1 MARIPPSPLPPP
13 PPPQATTLPT
23 NLTKPET
30 STNLTSNDQQQPTTS
45 TSTSTP
51 TTRTPALPTPKL
63 LQIHDLRH
71 PSTTTFLTLIPNLA
85 STLETALT
93 TIIQTLY
100 TCPPPQSPPPSA
112 STNPPKTTPITFTP
126 TLPPTRSITT
136 FLRPIPGVA
145 YTTGTDL
152 DADHKEIHLSLAYI
166 ASCTERYAD
175 SSSSLRAEI
184 VGVLTHELVH
194 CYQHTSPDRD
204 DDTAPKPPGGLIEGI
219 ADFVRLKAGL
229 APPHW
234 QRPRSAAERP
244 EKWDQGYQHTAYFL
258 AWLEEVRVG
267 TGAVGLVN
275 DRLLRVGY
283 VGVEGFW
290 RGLFGVGVEELWE
303 EYGRYLDT
311 LAGEGEER

>member
-1 MARIPPSPLPPP
+1 
-13 PPPQATTLPT
+13 
-23 NLTKPET
+23 
-30 STNLTSNDQQQPTTS
+30 

-51 TTRTPALPTPKL
+51 TTRTPALPTPKLL

-175 SSSSLRAEI
+175 SSSLRAEI

-283 VGVEGFW
+283 VGEDDDGEGEGDEEGKDAQKRGVEGFW

-311 LAGEGEER
+311 LAGEG

>member
-1 MARIPPSPLPPP
+1 MSRITVFS
-13 PPPQATTLPT
+13 
-23 NLTKPET
+23 KFE
-30 STNLTSNDQQQPTTS
+30 QQQQQVTTS
-45 TSTSTP
+45 TSPSPSTSI
-51 TTRTPALPTPKL
+51 TTTPALPTPKFL

-71 PSTTTFLTLIPNLA
+71 PSVTIFLTLIPNLA

-93 TIIQTLY
+93 TILQTLY
-100 TCPPPQSPPPSA
+100 TCPSPPSSPSFPE
-112 STNPPKTTPITFTP
+112 SPPTPNTPPTTQISFTP

-136 FLRPIPGVA
+136 HLRPIPGVA
-145 YTTGTDL
+145 YTKGTDL
-152 DADHKEIHLSLAYI
+152 DPDHKEIHLSLSYI
-166 ASCTERYAD
+166 ATCTER
-175 SSSSLRAEI
+175 SIPSTTHAEI

-194 CYQHTSPDRD
+194 CYQHTAPDD
-204 DDTAPKPPGGLIEGI
+204 DDTTPHPPGGLIEGI

-258 AWLEEVRVG
+258 AWLEDVRVG
-267 TGAVGLVN
+267 RGAVGLVN
-275 DRLLRVGY
+275 DRLLKVGY
-283 VGVEGFW
+283 VGEDDDGDGEGFW

-311 LAGEGEER
+311 SAEEER